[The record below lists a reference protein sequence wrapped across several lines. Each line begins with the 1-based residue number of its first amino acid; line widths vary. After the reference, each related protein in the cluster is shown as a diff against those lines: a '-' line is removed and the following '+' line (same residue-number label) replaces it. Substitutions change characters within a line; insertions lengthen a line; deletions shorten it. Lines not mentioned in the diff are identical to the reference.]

1 MDKKAFLDGIEELKQ
16 REDYSGLIVKIEE
29 SKPKNWSILVEKY
42 PEKLEEAQ
50 SLSSVQQ
57 RVKNHAVPA

>member
-1 MDKKAFLDGIEELKQ
+1 MDKKAFLDEIEELKQ

-29 SKPKNWSILVEKY
+29 SEPKNWSILVEKY

-50 SLSSVQQ
+50 SLSSVCGF
-57 RVKNHAVPA
+57 RFT